1 MSSAH
6 TWLAVL
12 ESLPLTRTEREV
24 VKRFEADPD
33 GRSFLPVSDILRSH
47 KLQDESLELLSQG
60 VERHPTFT
68 VARVVLARELF
79 HKGLISEAWAVL
91 EDSPVPLRENVL
103 AQKLRFKIAILFNR
117 QDTARKTRDYLA
129 QHQLLDVELKRLSD
143 QMETTG
149 FETVRQELI
158 AQFRSQGTELLLED
172 DRDGSQ
178 EGDDAGVQL
187 LEPKVAPFDVQIFGE
202 GFENLAGFHVVPLK
216 EVFRPGESTPGGEIG
231 GVELDSTTL
240 AEIYEK
246 QSHYS
251 KSLAIYRRLLRL
263 TPHNSMLQRKVS
275 VLAKL
280 DREQADVDLTIDPA
294 LADRMEAVEIID
306 RQIAFMNDLLTR
318 LA

>member
-1 MSSAH
+1 
-6 TWLAVL
+6 
-12 ESLPLTRTEREV
+12 
-24 VKRFEADPD
+24 VKRFEVDPD
-33 GRSFLPVSDILRSH
+33 GRSFLPVSDILRAH
-47 KLQDESLELLSQG
+47 KLHDESLELLSQG

-79 HKGLISEAWAVL
+79 HKGLINEAWSVL

-103 AQKLRFKIAILFNR
+103 AQKLRFKIAILFSK
-117 QDTARKTRDYLA
+117 QETARKTRDYLA

-143 QMETTG
+143 QMETSG

-158 AQFRSQGTELLLED
+158 GQFRSQGIELLLED
-172 DRDGSQ
+172 DV
-178 EGDDAGVQL
+178 DADSEDNEIQL
-187 LEPKVAPFDVQIFGE
+187 LDPKVAPFDVQVFGE
-202 GFENLAGFHVVPLK
+202 SFENLAGFHVIPLK
-216 EVFRPGESTPGGEIG
+216 EVFRPGESAPGGELG
-231 GVELDSTTL
+231 GIELDSTTL

-246 QSHYS
+246 QGHYG

-263 TPHNSMLQRKVS
+263 TPQNSMLQRKVS

-306 RQIAFMNDLLTR
+306 RQIAFMNDLLAR
-318 LA
+318 LP